1 MKRKFLFLLA
11 LLLAI
16 VTQGAWAETV
26 TITTTSNSPGASEKT
41 FTSGVVT
48 IKVYDVNTYGAFIN
62 DIHAMTITATDK
74 YITSVVLRI
83 GYYADDTEEVLASSG
98 TRSISDKQYN
108 ELMHEYVYVNG
119 NTWVTFSDVNAS
131 SVTITTKRNWVE
143 IDEVTVNYTSI
154 VAVSGVTLSQ
164 SEAVLTVGGT
174 QALTATVAPA
184 NATNKSVTWTTRQRT
199 SSSL

>member
-48 IKVYDVNTYGAFIN
+48 IKVMGNLDPDGAFIDDAN
-62 DIHAMTITATDK
+62 AMTITATDK
-74 YITSVVLRI
+74 NITSVVLRI
-83 GYYADDTEEVLASSG
+83 GFYADDAKEVLASSG
-98 TRSISDKQYN
+98 TRSISGDGNK
-108 ELMHEYVYVNG
+108 

-131 SVTITTKRNWVE
+131 SVTITTTDSWVE
-143 IDEVTVNYTSI
+143 IDEVTVNYT
-154 VAVSGVTLSQ
+154 
-164 SEAVLTVGGT
+164 
-174 QALTATVAPA
+174 
-184 NATNKSVTWTTRQRT
+184 
-199 SSSL
+199 